1 MFKRL
6 FAWLRRGVGALWWFI
21 DATRRTLLNLL
32 FLGLIVLIAVAV
44 FKREVPVL
52 QDNTALV
59 LDLQGPLVEEQS
71 GGVRD
76 NALAQLQGNG
86 PQSTRLRDVLAVLAA
101 AETDPNISR
110 VVLVLDEFQGGGL
123 AALRDIADAL
133 DRFKAYALRVRIQ
146 TVHARVS
153 ELSLR

>member
-59 LDLQGPLVEEQS
+59 LDLPGPLVEEQS
-71 GGVRD
+71 GGADSCTYR
-76 NALAQLQGNG
+76 ALSAHRH
-86 PQSTRLRDVLAVLAA
+86 T
-101 AETDPNISR
+101 
-110 VVLVLDEFQGGGL
+110 
-123 AALRDIADAL
+123 
-133 DRFKAYALRVRIQ
+133 
-146 TVHARVS
+146 
-153 ELSLR
+153 